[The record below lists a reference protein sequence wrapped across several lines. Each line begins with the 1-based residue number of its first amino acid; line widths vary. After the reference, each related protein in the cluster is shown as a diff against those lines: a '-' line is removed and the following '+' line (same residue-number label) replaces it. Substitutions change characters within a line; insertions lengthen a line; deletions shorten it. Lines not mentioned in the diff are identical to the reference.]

1 MSISASPLA
10 PFRVLDLS
18 RVRAGPT
25 CARFLADFGA
35 EVIRIEAPAGVDPN
49 EAMFANRDSGDFQ
62 NLHRN
67 KHSLTLNL
75 KQPEGREIFL
85 KLAAEADVVIENW
98 RPDVK
103 TRLGLDYD
111 TLKAVNPRIILA
123 SISGFGQTGPYASR
137 PGFDQI
143 IQGMGGLM
151 SVTGFPGQG
160 PVRAGLAVSDASA
173 GLFAAL
179 GVLTALLERERSGQG
194 QWVQASLLH
203 AMIAMMDFQAAR
215 YLVDG
220 ETPVQIG
227 NDHPLTS
234 PMGLFEAADGYL
246 NLGASGDG
254 NWLRLCRALEQPQWL
269 EDPLYATE
277 PRRVEY
283 RAQLNA
289 ALNTV
294 FATGTVAHWTRLL
307 NEAGV
312 PAGPVYSI
320 PQVFEDEQVKHLQ
333 VAADVT
339 APDGTIRQLV
349 SQPTVLS
356 RTPATLRTTAPTPG
370 EHTEIILRGLGYD
383 DAGIAALRA
392 QHIV

>member
-277 PRRVEY
+277 PQRVEH

-294 FATGTVAHWTRLL
+294 FATDTVAHWTRLL

-320 PQVFEDEQVKHLQ
+320 PQVFEDEQVRHLQ

-339 APDGTIRQLV
+339 APDGAVRQLV